1 MSDLSKRFSLDFLV
15 SANKA
20 TDYERGFQDCKNKI
34 FEILI
39 RRAKEKTKTD
49 YIKTIFEDIGKL

>member
-1 MSDLSKRFSLDFLV
+1 MSDLSKRFSLDYLV
-15 SANKA
+15 SSKDENYKK
-20 TDYERGFQDCKNKI
+20 GFKDCKDKV

-39 RRAKEKTKTD
+39 KRAKEETKTD